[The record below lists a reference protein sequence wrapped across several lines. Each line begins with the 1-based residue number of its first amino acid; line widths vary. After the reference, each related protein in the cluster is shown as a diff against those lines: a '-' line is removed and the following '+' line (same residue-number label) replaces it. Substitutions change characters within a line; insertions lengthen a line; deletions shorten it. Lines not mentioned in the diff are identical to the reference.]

1 VCNYECLGSLSFQNW
16 ESSKIYVS
24 FVTWRVFIYAI
35 IRKMCVN
42 TKSVYLRISGIFFL
56 TKFGAIEG
64 LCLVCHVMCTYVCYH
79 IRNVCKYEK
88 CVTTDIW
95 DLFPFKIGDYRGTS
109 LVCQVLCF
117 HNCGLYACTYVY
129 TKYVYIRNIIDT
141 NIWNVFS
148 LIVGGYRK
156 NMLHVG
162 AYGLF
167 EICMYTKYA

>member
-1 VCNYECLGSLSFQNW
+1 MCIYEFLESFSLQNLGLSRD
-16 ESSKIYVS
+16 YVS
-24 FVTWRVFIYAI
+24 FVTWCVLMCVI
-35 IRKMCVN
+35 IFEMCVN
-42 TKSVYLRISGIFFL
+42 TKNVWLQISGIFFL
-56 TKFGAIEG
+56 SKLGTIEG
-64 LCLVCHVMCTYVCYH
+64 LC
-79 IRNVCKYEK
+79 
-88 CVTTDIW
+88 
-95 DLFPFKIGDYRGTS
+95 

-162 AYGLF
+162 TYGLF